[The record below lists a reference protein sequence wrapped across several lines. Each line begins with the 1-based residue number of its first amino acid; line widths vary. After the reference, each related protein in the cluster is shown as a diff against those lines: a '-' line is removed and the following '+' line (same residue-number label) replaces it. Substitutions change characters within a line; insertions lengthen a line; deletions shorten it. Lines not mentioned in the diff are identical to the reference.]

1 MLSGL
6 GLEATGTVEELRRRL
21 TKFLRDR
28 AAETVV
34 PTEEPATSAPKKKK
48 KKGARGHV
56 YYNRYKSAKLRTTI
70 RMLGLL
76 KLMFGLL

>member
-6 GLEATGTVEELRRRL
+6 GLEATGTVDELRRRL

-48 KKGARGHV
+48 KGSRGHV

>member
-6 GLEATGTVEELRRRL
+6 GLEATGTVDELRRRL

-34 PTEEPATSAPKKKK
+34 PTEKPATSAPKKKK
-48 KKGARGHV
+48 RLRGHV

-70 RMLGLL
+70 SILMLGLL